1 MNSNSQAAYSMIVL
15 LVLGALVWFLTSQ
28 NLIPKE
34 YRTSDAK
41 VFTSLGG
48 VIVAILAGIVAIVL
62 FYLK

>member
-1 MNSNSQAAYSMIVL
+1 MIVL

-41 VFTSLGG
+41 LFTSLGG
-48 VIVAILAGIVAIVL
+48 AIVAILAGIVAIVL
-62 FYLK
+62 FSLK

>member
-48 VIVAILAGIVAIVL
+48 AIVAILAGIVAIVL
-62 FYLK
+62 FSLK